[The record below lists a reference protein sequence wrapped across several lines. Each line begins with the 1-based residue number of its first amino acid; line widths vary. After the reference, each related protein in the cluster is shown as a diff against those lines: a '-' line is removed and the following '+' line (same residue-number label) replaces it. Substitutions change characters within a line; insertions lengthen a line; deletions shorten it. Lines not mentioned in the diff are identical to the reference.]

1 MKKFVNIRSLLSD
14 YSRVYPLF
22 FSVVFV
28 LVLFQYSFHSMES
41 GIYDAWIRYDLGM
54 SHKSSVVIISMDEQ
68 SDDFLGERYPY
79 TYATHERLLKRVIKD
94 GPALINFFVN
104 LPDGTDEQE
113 GRFRTL
119 INQYA
124 DQGGLF
130 RFSTSMDAW
139 GERLPP
145 ESLRDLGFSLGLVNI
160 DNAVFAKDD
169 VVRRAI
175 LTVSGN
181 ESIHLWTANQ
191 FRVRSGLHPLSIN
204 DIAGAYYNP
213 EADAKFVRF
222 RYFTN
227 PIYGDGEVK
236 RIPYHRVAV
245 GNFPPGYF
253 KGKIVL
259 IGPSYLSRSVDFALT
274 PFNTEN
280 YVAAKMGIHAAIIES
295 LIQNKTIYPTS
306 RYFGYFVALLLAV
319 FLSVYVVRA
328 NPARAL
334 YVVMGTLC
342 IVIASSFALFTLF
355 GVWLNTIHFV
365 LTIAAAFYIGIPFKA
380 IDEYQRRFAIQ
391 EETKLLRKVEN
402 LKQNFISLMSHD
414 LKTPVAKISGLADTM
429 RRHAHGHKEI
439 EEGIESIVES
449 TRELNNFITSIL
461 DLTKVESRDISLNKV
476 SEDVNSVIEQVVE
489 EFRFETRS
497 KSMEVVC
504 ELSPLY
510 PIEIDHKLMKRV
522 ISNLVGNSIKYAG
535 AGKQLTIKSWD
546 DENWVYIEIA
556 DNGVGIPEL
565 DIEHIFEKF
574 YRVKNDANHSIKGS
588 GLGLYLVKYFIEL
601 HGGTIS
607 ARSTVGEGT
616 TFEIK
621 LINA

>member
-1 MKKFVNIRSLLSD
+1 
-14 YSRVYPLF
+14 
-22 FSVVFV
+22 
-28 LVLFQYSFHSMES
+28 
-41 GIYDAWIRYDLGM
+41 
-54 SHKSSVVIISMDEQ
+54 
-68 SDDFLGERYPY
+68 
-79 TYATHERLLKRVIKD
+79 
-94 GPALINFFVN
+94 
-104 LPDGTDEQE
+104 
-113 GRFRTL
+113 
-119 INQYA
+119 
-124 DQGGLF
+124 
-130 RFSTSMDAW
+130 
-139 GERLPP
+139 LPP
-145 ESLRDLGFSLGLVNI
+145 DSLRDLGFSLGLINI

-181 ESIHLWTANQ
+181 ESIHLWTANKY
-191 FRVRSGLHPLSIN
+191 RVKDGKPALNIN

-227 PIYGDGEVK
+227 PIFGEGEIK
-236 RIPYHRVAV
+236 KIPYHRVAV

-253 KGKIVL
+253 KDKIVL

-274 PFNTEN
+274 PYNTNN
-280 YVAAKMGIHAAIIES
+280 YITSKMAIHASIIQS
-295 LIQNKTIYPTS
+295 LIQNKTIYTTS
-306 RYFGYFVALLLAV
+306 RYFGYFVSIMLAV
-319 FLSVYVVRA
+319 FLSVFVVRT

-355 GVWLNTIHFV
+355 GIWLNTIHFI

-414 LKTPVAKISGLADTM
+414 LKTPVAKIAGLADTM
-429 RRHAHGHKEI
+429 RRSAHGNPEV
-439 EEGIESIVES
+439 EQGIESIVES

-461 DLTKVESRDISLNKV
+461 DLTKVESRNISLTKMP
-476 SEDVNSVIEQVVE
+476 EDINSVIEQVMTDL
-489 EFRFETRS
+489 RFETRA
-497 KSMEVVC
+497 KGMKIKC
-504 ELSPLY
+504 DLAPLY
-510 PIEIDHKLMKRV
+510 PIQIDHQLMTRV
-522 ISNLVGNSIKYAG
+522 VSNLVGNAIKYSGDGITVSIK
-535 AGKQLTIKSWD
+535 TWD
-546 DENWVYIEIA
+546 DEEWVYVEIT
-556 DNGVGIPEL
+556 DDGIGIPQNDL
-565 DIEHIFEKF
+565 AHIFEKF

-601 HGGTIS
+601 HGGTINAKS
-607 ARSTVGEGT
+607 EVGVGT